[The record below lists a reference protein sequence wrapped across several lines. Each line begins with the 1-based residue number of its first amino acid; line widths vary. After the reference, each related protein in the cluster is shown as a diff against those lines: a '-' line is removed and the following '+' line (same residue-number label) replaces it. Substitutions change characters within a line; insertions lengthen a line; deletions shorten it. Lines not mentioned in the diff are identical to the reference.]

1 MRKFSP
7 EDVQELQQFL
17 APQVQELT
25 SLPPVDRIA
34 KNTVVVVTDPA
45 NPLSRTVYM
54 NSGGKYWIVLSS
66 SSVIAPA
73 TPSTPPIIPPSPSSS
88 QVPRVFTTAVVAG
101 SNLVTI
107 PTAFPSPYSSYPY
120 NVAGFL
126 LDGAGGFQVVPDPG
140 ESNKTPTTITFP
152 DIQFAGNLYVFAML
166 RN

>member
-1 MRKFSP
+1 MKKFQPS
-7 EDVQELQQFL
+7 DIQELQQYL
-17 APQVQELT
+17 APQIMELS
-25 SLPPVDRIA
+25 SLPDVNQVP
-34 KNTVVVVTDPA
+34 KNAIVVVTDPA

-73 TPSTPPIIPPSPSSS
+73 TPSTPPIIPPSPSSGTP
-88 QVPRVFTTAVVAG
+88 PRVFTVAVVAG

-107 PTAFPSPYSSYPY
+107 PTAFSSPYSSYPY
-120 NVAGFL
+120 NVAAFL
-126 LDGAGGFQVVPDPG
+126 VDSGGGFQVVPDPG

-152 DIQFAGNLYVFAML
+152 DIQFDGNLYVFAML